1 MGDATMDDETQPMH
15 PEEADES
22 PLHSVKTGRT
32 ELAIANEDVRARSE
46 ALRDAA
52 RAAAVASE
60 ASKDRLM
67 IPLAPMNPYQQ
78 AALEAQP
85 ANSVVRKEG
94 KGPKD
99 RLESPEK
106 KHKPDRALH
115 HRPGGLGPTPLFG
128 GGVASGVAP
137 GPKEPPRPSGPP
149 EFYNLDPQSPPAWV
163 HDLRDMMVGGQKELM
178 SELQS
183 HKSHLASVVTQV
195 QGIDEQ
201 QQDLVRAQKDMQ
213 HRINNMEA
221 EVRNLK
227 SRSRSVSPAPPLP
240 DQSPRSTTASTLGG
254 KPPVDD
260 LQLVVGGWDDAR
272 RGEIEQEVRELFVAI
287 EASPLLTNIHV
298 PFVRSRFARIELH
311 YTSQS
316 LAERRRVQTLTLE
329 ALKKALANYTST
341 IQGQQ
346 GKRLWVTRN
355 RSKEDREK
363 IRALVSMKD
372 YAKRYL
378 EENQIDLDWRGRLW
392 LKGQQVLFWHVWK
405 RPEEGAIMLTNAN
418 GDETGWWIDSI
429 QFARVLGLP
438 EERVRQELTD

>member
-1 MGDATMDDETQPMH
+1 MGDETMDDETQPMH
-15 PEEADES
+15 PFDADES
-22 PLHSVKTGRT
+22 PLHSVKPGPTD
-32 ELAIANEDVRARSE
+32 LAIAGEDLRAKND

-52 RAAAVASE
+52 RAAAASE
-60 ASKDRLM
+60 ARERLVL
-67 IPLAPMNPYQQ
+67 PLPSMNPYQQ
-78 AALEAQP
+78 VALEAQ
-85 ANSVVRKEG
+85 AVSGGSGVRKEG

-106 KHKPDRALH
+106 KHKR
-115 HRPGGLGPTPLFG
+115 GLGPAPLFG
-128 GGVASGVAP
+128 GSMTSGPAAAAP
-137 GPKEPPRPSGPP
+137 PSKEPLPAKPVVPT

-178 SELQS
+178 NELQS
-183 HKSHLASVVTQV
+183 HKSHLAHVVTQV
-195 QGIDEQ
+195 QGIDDQ
-201 QQDLVRAQKDMQ
+201 QQDLAKAHKEMQ
-213 HRINNMEA
+213 NRMNNMEA

-240 DQSPRSTTASTLGG
+240 DQSPRSTAPSTLGG

-260 LQLVVGGWDDAR
+260 LQLVIGGWDDAR
-272 RGEIEQEVRELFVAI
+272 RGDIEQEVRELFSAI

-311 YTSQS
+311 FTSTGI
-316 LAERRRVQTLTLE
+316 AERRRIQTLTLE
-329 ALKKALANYTST
+329 ALKKALTDYTST

-355 RSKEDREK
+355 RSKEHREK

-392 LKGQQVLFWHVWK
+392 LKGEQVLYWHIWK
-405 RPEEGAIMLTNAN
+405 RPEEGAVMLTNAN
-418 GDETGWWIDSI
+418 GDETGWWVNSF
-429 QFARVLGLP
+429 QFAKLLGLP
-438 EERVRQELTD
+438 EERVRQELTG